1 MICSQCNHRGVR
13 HTAVEFAMA
22 AFERLAHI
30 AKELRSARQNAER
43 LSSGKRRKDA
53 MGQVRAEYGSPRCMP
68 VHAKCSPRRMRM
80 CVHPRCS
87 PRRPPFAPQALSANA
102 EQLAAHEEAV
112 CDMLSTIF
120 DQVRSRAGAAARVRA
135 HASAHHGASFS
146 LSPQVISYRY
156 RDTHEDIRAACIS
169 SLGRALRVLPSFCD
183 DKHLKY
189 MGWQLSDIQSTAVRL
204 ASLQASARMQLLT
217 TTPISPPHPTG
228 APRVVAGA
236 RARVQGL

>member
-120 DQVRSRAGAAARVRA
+120 DQVSAPQRDGPRLRWIVSELGPRCARPSSTRYDLVPVPR
-135 HASAHHGASFS
+135 HA
-146 LSPQVISYRY
+146 
-156 RDTHEDIRAACIS
+156 C
-169 SLGRALRVLPSFCD
+169 
-183 DKHLKY
+183 
-189 MGWQLSDIQSTAVRL
+189 
-204 ASLQASARMQLLT
+204 ARMQVLIT
-217 TTPISPPHPTG
+217 
-228 APRVVAGA
+228 APRSPSPH
-236 RARVQGL
+236 R

>member
-204 ASLQASARMQLLT
+204 ASLQASARMHLLT

>member
-68 VHAKCSPRRMRM
+68 VHAK
-80 CVHPRCS
+80 CS